1 MNLLKIGELATE
13 INRLP
18 SAIHFYT
25 QEGLL
30 KPNSFTRGGYRLY
43 DKNLAMS
50 RIKEIEKLQNQKR
63 WTIKEIKDYFKNK

>member
-1 MNLLKIGELATE
+1 MLLKIGELAIE

-30 KPNSFTRGGYRLY
+30 KPDSFTRGGYRLY
-43 DKNLAMS
+43 EKSKALK
-50 RIKEIEKLQNQKR
+50 RIKEIERLQTNKR
-63 WTIKEIKDYFKNK
+63 FTISEIKSYFKNK

>member
-1 MNLLKIGELATE
+1 MLLKIGELAFE

-30 KPNSFTRGGYRLY
+30 KPDSFTRGGYRLY
-43 DKNLAMS
+43 DKNQALK
-50 RIKEIEKLQNQKR
+50 RIKEIERLQTQKR
-63 WTIKEIKDYFKNK
+63 FTISEIKSYFKNK